1 MADDSSA
8 APSEFATIVRR
19 AWAHGLD
26 GGPFSDDDDFFAS
39 GGDSLSALAAAS
51 YVATATGLDIPAL
64 WLYENPCLKEA
75 VRALAA
81 AAEGGLAPIDP
92 HERAGAHPL
101 SFQQEGLLRV
111 MDHID
116 ADHRYQVA
124 YAVELP
130 DSVDEGRLAAAITR
144 LASQHPA
151 LTTRITG
158 AGELARQEV
167 TGAAEL
173 ELEPL
178 RAMCPDDAVAATKLW
193 AAASVI
199 DLDEPLARFAVIG
212 SGSQRVLAL
221 VAHQMV
227 VDPWSWGLLLHDLA
241 VLYHDPD
248 ADGGPALAYSDYA
261 RWQRR
266 HLSGPAHEHHLS
278 HWRRTAEGY
287 PADGVPLPGPR
298 GDIPAAGP
306 AARLPLAVPAEHAQA
321 LHTAGQM
328 MGASLFEVLLSL
340 FHLAVSRWAGT
351 SDVLVASATASRTR
365 PGSESIAGFFV
376 NGRFTRTAL
385 TELRTFGDLIG
396 HVRDR
401 WRGGDPH
408 RELHLEK
415 VLFDLGRPDMANI
428 KFSVNAIPTLTGLT
442 LAGEPLC
449 LVSVPG
455 VRSARRH
462 ISVGLAPD
470 AGGGLS
476 GALTYRTDLLV
487 PAQVRAL
494 VQEFLTLCSSAA
506 HAPATAPISR

>member
-8 APSEFATIVRR
+8 APSEFAAVVRR
-19 AWAHGLD
+19 AWAHSLN
-26 GGPFSDDDDFFAS
+26 GGPFATDDDFFAC
-39 GGDSLSALAAAS
+39 GGDSLAALAAAS
-51 YVATATGLDIPAL
+51 EVATATGLDVPAL
-64 WLYENPCLKEA
+64 WLYENPRLEDA
-75 VRALAA
+75 VRALTA
-81 AAEGGLAPIDP
+81 AAEGGLAPIEP
-92 HERAGAHPL
+92 QERAGAHPL

-111 MDHID
+111 MDHIR
-116 ADHRYQVA
+116 AGHRYHVA
-124 YAVELP
+124 YAIELP
-130 DSVDEGRLAAAITR
+130 DSVDEGRLAAAVTR
-144 LASQHPA
+144 LASRHPA

-167 TGAAEL
+167 AGAAEL
-173 ELEPL
+173 ELKPL
-178 RAMCPDDAVAATKLW
+178 RVMCPDDAVAATKLW

-199 DLDEPLARFAVIG
+199 NLDGPLARFALIG

-227 VDPWSWGLLLHDLA
+227 MDPWSWGLLLRDLA
-241 VLYHDPD
+241 VLHDDPD
-248 ADGGPALAYSDYA
+248 AGGGPALAYSDYA
-261 RWQRR
+261 RWQRQ
-266 HLSGPAHEHHLS
+266 HLSGAAYEHHLG

-287 PADGVPLPGPR
+287 PSGGVPLPGPR

-340 FHLAVSRWAGT
+340 FHVAVGRWAGT

-365 PGSESIAGFFV
+365 PGSENIAGFFV

-401 WRGGDPH
+401 WRAGDPH

-442 LAGEPLC
+442 LTGEPLR

-455 VRSARRH
+455 ARSARRH

-494 VQEFLTLCSSAA
+494 AQEFLTLCSSAA
-506 HAPATAPISR
+506 HAPATALITR

>member
-8 APSEFATIVRR
+8 VPSEFAAVVRR
-19 AWAHGLD
+19 AWAHSLD
-26 GGPFSDDDDFFAS
+26 GGPFSDDDDFFAC

-51 YVATATGLDIPAL
+51 EVATATGLDVPVL
-64 WLYENPCLKEA
+64 WLYENPRLEEA
-75 VRALAA
+75 VRALTA
-81 AAEGGLAPIDP
+81 AAEGGLAPIDSQ
-92 HERAGAHPL
+92 ERAGAHPL

-111 MDHID
+111 MDHIG

-130 DSVDEGRLAAAITR
+130 DSVDEGRLAAALTR
-144 LASQHPA
+144 LASRHPA

-158 AGELARQEV
+158 AGELARQEA

-199 DLDEPLARFAVIG
+199 NLDDPLARFAVIG

-227 VDPWSWGLLLHDLA
+227 MDPWSWGLLLRDLA
-241 VLYHDPD
+241 VLYDDPD
-248 ADGGPALAYSDYA
+248 AGGDPALAYSDYA

-266 HLSGPAHEHHLS
+266 HLSGPAYERHLG

-287 PADGVPLPGPR
+287 PLGGVPLPGPR
-298 GDIPAAGP
+298 GEVPAAGP
-306 AARLPLAVPAEHAQA
+306 AARLPLAVHAEHAQA

-340 FHLAVSRWAGT
+340 FHLALGRWAGT

-365 PGSESIAGFFV
+365 PGSENIAGFFV

-401 WRGGDPH
+401 WRSGDPH

-442 LAGEPLC
+442 LAGEPLR

-455 VRSARRH
+455 AHSARRH

-506 HAPATAPISR
+506 HAPATARITR

>member
-8 APSEFATIVRR
+8 APSEFAAVVRR
-19 AWAHGLD
+19 AWARSLD

-51 YVATATGLDIPAL
+51 YVASATGFDIPVL
-64 WLYENPCLKEA
+64 WLYENPRLEDA
-75 VRALAA
+75 ARALAA
-81 AAEGGLAPIDP
+81 AGEGLAPIEP
-92 HERAGAHPL
+92 QERAGTHPL

-111 MDHID
+111 MDHIR
-116 ADHRYQVA
+116 AGHHYQVA

-130 DSVDEGRLAAAITR
+130 DSVDEGRLAAAVTR
-144 LASQHPA
+144 IASRHPA
-151 LTTRITG
+151 LTTRITD
-158 AGELARQEV
+158 AGRFARQEV
-167 TGAAEL
+167 TGATGL
-173 ELEPL
+173 ELL
-178 RAMCPDDAVAATKLW
+178 RVVCPDDAVAATKLW
-193 AAASVI
+193 AAESVI
-199 DLDEPLARFAVIG
+199 DLDEPLARFAVIR

-227 VDPWSWGLLLHDLA
+227 VDPWSWGLLLRDLA

-248 ADGGPALAYSDYA
+248 AGGGPALAYSDYA

-266 HLSGPAHEHHLS
+266 HLSGPAYGHHLS
-278 HWRRTAEGY
+278 HWRRTTEGY
-287 PADGVPLPGPR
+287 PAGGVPLPGPP
-298 GDIPAAGP
+298 GEVAAAGP
-306 AARLPLAVPAEHAQA
+306 AARLPLVVPAEHAQA

-328 MGASLFEVLLSL
+328 TGASLFEVLLSL

-385 TELRTFGDLIG
+385 TQLRTFGDLIG

-401 WRGGDPH
+401 WRAGDPH

-428 KFSVNAIPTLTGLT
+428 KFSVNAIPALSGLT
-442 LAGEPLC
+442 LAGEPLR

-455 VRSARRH
+455 ARSARRH

-487 PAQVRAL
+487 PEQVRAL
-494 VQEFLTLCSSAA
+494 VQEFLMLCCCAA
-506 HAPATAPISR
+506 HAPAAARITR